1 VEKIES
7 LSLDKLSFLNPPLKK
22 GDIGGFALGCRGKI
36 PPHPPLQRGEYY
48 FRTSS
53 KYLIL
58 AVFLFSTVVLG
69 CQNVQKPELKGEGPL
84 AVTVARG
91 TATPE
96 YHAPAERWRVSH
108 GQALN
113 RGDFTQRECV
123 LCHNPET
130 GCNQCHQYVGT
141 PKINVPE
148 ASLYWV
154 NRNSK

>member
-1 VEKIES
+1 MEKIKRS
-7 LSLDKLSFLNPPLKK
+7 ISIQLPFLNPPLKK
-22 GDIGGFALGCRGKI
+22 GDIGGFALGRRGEI
-36 PPHPPLQRGEYY
+36 PPPPPLKKGGCNL
-48 FRTSS
+48 RTSS
-53 KYLIL
+53 NSLIL
-58 AVFLFSTVVLG
+58 AFSLFLTIVLG

-91 TATPE
+91 MATPE

-141 PKINVPE
+141 PKISVPE
-148 ASLYWV
+148 ASLY
-154 NRNSK
+154 

>member
-1 VEKIES
+1 M
-7 LSLDKLSFLNPPLKK
+7 
-22 GDIGGFALGCRGKI
+22 
-36 PPHPPLQRGEYY
+36 
-48 FRTSS
+48 RTSS
-53 KYLIL
+53 NSLIL
-58 AVFLFSTVVLG
+58 AFSLFLTIFLG

-96 YHAPAERWRVSH
+96 YHAPGERWRVSH
-108 GQALN
+108 GQAMN

-141 PKINVPE
+141 PKISVPE

-154 NRNSK
+154 NLNSK

>member
-1 VEKIES
+1 MGKRQKQRWAELTQGTEMKAVSKFLGRRDTFLCISAKICV
-7 LSLDKLSFLNPPLKK
+7 P
-22 GDIGGFALGCRGKI
+22 IAL
-36 PPHPPLQRGEYY
+36 
-48 FRTSS
+48 
-53 KYLIL
+53 L
-58 AVFLFSTVVLG
+58 ALLA
-69 CQNVQKPELKGEGPL
+69 CQQVQKPELKGEGPL

-113 RGDFTQRECV
+113 RGDFSQRECV

-141 PKINVPE
+141 QKISVRE
-148 ASLYWV
+148 ASLYWA
-154 NRNSK
+154 NEKGR

>member
-1 VEKIES
+1 VEKIKS
-7 LSLDKLSFLNPPLKK
+7 STSVKLSFLNPPLKK
-22 GDIGGFALGCRGKI
+22 GGHKN
-36 PPHPPLQRGEYY
+36 
-48 FRTSS
+48 S
-53 KYLIL
+53 LIL
-58 AVFLFSTVVLG
+58 AFSLFLTIALG

-154 NRNSK
+154 NLNSK